1 MTTFLQTQ
9 VTLDILGSRIG
20 FVTEFT
26 GNPNAYCLINV
37 VVPPGMMVP
46 LHSHGERETLLILW
60 GELEA

>member
-1 MTTFLQTQ
+1 M
-9 VTLDILGSRIG
+9 TLDILGSRIG